1 MLVNA
6 LLENWI
12 SPLLALL
19 LAVVIRVFAPTALVA
34 ASPFLLAWL
43 LAPWLMVWLAQSAFP
58 PQRAISARQRRQLR
72 LIARRT
78 WLYFEQFVGPDDH
91 WLAPD
96 NYQEE
101 PRAVVVRSA
110 EHTSELPSPM
120 RLSD

>member
-1 MLVNA
+1 
-6 LLENWI
+6 
-12 SPLLALL
+12 
-19 LAVVIRVFAPTALVA
+19 
-34 ASPFLLAWL
+34 
-43 LAPWLMVWLAQSAFP
+43 MVWLAQSAFP

-101 PRAVVVRSA
+101 TRAVVAHRTSPTNLGMALLSTLAAQDLGYLDTSA
-110 EHTSELPSPM
+110 LDRKST
-120 RLSD
+120 RLNSR